1 MKKIIVLLLLLIFSG
16 VCLLTAMSKAQTD
29 AWIATQSETN
39 LQAKLDKLEEYY
51 KTYGDKDERN
61 AIYMYLSLADT
72 AYQLQQ
78 FDKTIQYGEKA
89 LLCKEIDAQNKLRI
103 YLALANSFNLTK
115 KDIDKAYSYA
125 DLVIEQAKSLRLEN
139 QSNASIDTGF
149 IAPALRIQVQLLAA
163 KTEDPMNAVTALN
176 KSLEAYQ
183 LDKSDKSSNLVLF
196 FSERM
201 LKSERVEDA
210 IRGIEAINQN
220 KPNAEYYKMLGMWYN
235 RLKNPEKAIENLKAS
250 YQMKNNAKVAYDLGV
265 LLNKTDIDMAMNYL
279 AESHLLN
286 DEKYSAEALKL
297 LQHLLLFEKT
307 KGQPQAEQEK
317 AFNDIIAAAK
327 IRLAATP
334 APSET
339 SDTK

>member
-1 MKKIIVLLLLLIFSG
+1 MCGAMVLPI
-16 VCLLTAMSKAQTD
+16 MNKAQTD
-29 AWIATQSETN
+29 AWIAIQDEKN
-39 LQAKLDKLEEYY
+39 LQTRLNRLEEYY

-61 AIYMYLSLADT
+61 AIYMYLSLTET

-89 LLCKEIDAQNKLRI
+89 LLYKDLDAQNRLRI
-103 YLALANSFNLTK
+103 FLFLSNAYNLTK
-115 KDIDKAYSYA
+115 KDLDKAYNYA
-125 DLVIEQAKSLRLEN
+125 DSLINLAKSLRIEN
-139 QSNASIDTGF
+139 QSNAAIDNNY

-163 KTEDPMNAVTALN
+163 KPEDPQNAVTAFN

-183 LDKSDKSSNLVLF
+183 LDKSDKSANFVLV

-220 KPNAEYYKMLGMWYN
+220 KPSADYFKMLGMWYN

-250 YQMKNNAKVAYDLGV
+250 YQLKANAKVAYDLGV
-265 LLNKTDIDMAMNYL
+265 LLNKTDIDAAMNYL

-286 DEKYSAEALKL
+286 DEKYSPEALKL
-297 LQHLLLFEKT
+297 LQHLVLFVKT

-317 AFNDIIAAAK
+317 AFNDIVAAAK
-327 IRLAATP
+327 VRLEIAASGSG
-334 APSET
+334 AQ
-339 SDTK
+339 

>member
-1 MKKIIVLLLLLIFSG
+1 MKKITFFILLLIMCG
-16 VCLLTAMSKAQTD
+16 AMILPIMNKAQTD
-29 AWIATQSETN
+29 AWIAIQDEKN
-39 LQAKLDKLEEYY
+39 LQTRLNRLEEYY

-61 AIYMYLSLADT
+61 AIYMYLSLTET

-89 LLCKEIDAQNKLRI
+89 LLYKDLDAQNRLRI
-103 YLALANSFNLTK
+103 FLFLSNAYNLTK
-115 KDIDKAYSYA
+115 KDLDKAYNYA
-125 DLVIEQAKSLRLEN
+125 DSLINLAKSLRIEN
-139 QSNASIDTGF
+139 QSNAAIDNNY

-163 KTEDPMNAVTALN
+163 KPEDPQNAVTAFN

-183 LDKSDKSSNLVLF
+183 LDKSDKSANFVLV

-220 KPNAEYYKMLGMWYN
+220 KPSADYFKMLGMWYN

-250 YQMKNNAKVAYDLGV
+250 YQLKTNAKVAYDLGV
-265 LLNKTDIDMAMNYL
+265 LLNKTDIDSAMNYL

-286 DEKYSAEALKL
+286 DEKYSPEALKL
-297 LQHLLLFEKT
+297 LQHLVLFVKT
-307 KGQPQAEQEK
+307 KGQPQVEQEK
-317 AFNDIIAAAK
+317 AFNDIVTAAK
-327 IRLAATP
+327 VRLGIAT
-334 APSET
+334 S
-339 SDTK
+339 